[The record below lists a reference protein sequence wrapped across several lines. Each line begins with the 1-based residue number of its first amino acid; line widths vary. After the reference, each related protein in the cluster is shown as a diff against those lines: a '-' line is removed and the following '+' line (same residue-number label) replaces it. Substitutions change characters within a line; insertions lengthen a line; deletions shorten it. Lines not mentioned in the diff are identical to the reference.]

1 MKHNHVLF
9 DTFKLIS
16 KSTTSST
23 KSEWSGSPLLID
35 ITGVFTSIK
44 IDHLQFLKD
53 ESNFDKIFLHTLFVF
68 IVSKSTQ
75 TLILSKFCKY

>member
-9 DTFKLIS
+9 ITFKLIS
-16 KSTTSST
+16 KSTPST

-35 ITGVFTSIK
+35 ITDVFISIK

-53 ESNFDKIFLHTLFVF
+53 ESIFDKIFLHTLFVF
-68 IVSKSTQ
+68 MVSKSTQ
-75 TLILSKFCKY
+75 TLIQSKFCKY

>member
-9 DTFKLIS
+9 ETFKLIS
-16 KSTTSST
+16 KSTPST

-35 ITGVFTSIK
+35 ITGDFTSIK
-44 IDHLQFLKD
+44 INHLKFLKE
-53 ESNFDKIFLHTLFVF
+53 ESIFDKIFLHTLFVF